1 MDFSLNGTVLTR
13 DVIAADGRVVASRGE
28 VVDLPHLKDVAARA
42 PRGLREIPL
51 HETSA
56 VHSVLEAFESPPL
69 EHLVGNET
77 SRALAADAL
86 SDVRFPQ
93 LVWDELEALRRDDV
107 PRYQHAIWT
116 GVIAARLFRAALGT
130 APGLARLVG
139 GALMHDVGMRYAS
152 ARLRFKRDHLTP
164 AEALALEDHP
174 LLGALLLA
182 SVLGD
187 APAVHFA
194 LLHHTRAGFGYPR
207 FNLKPPLRGL
217 DLVAVA
223 SAFAALIAP
232 RPYRLQ
238 PFNVRGAV
246 DLLLEEAL
254 AGHFDVR
261 AVRLLIQCLRG
272 AEGQLTELPLP
283 RKATGFRPPANHY
296 GIAPEARPAP
306 AALGTSTAA
315 R

>member
-13 DVIAADGRVVASRGE
+13 DVLAADGRVVASRGE
-28 VVDLPHLKDVAARA
+28 VVDLAHLKDVAARA

-51 HETSA
+51 HETGA
-56 VHSVLEAFESPPL
+56 VNSVLEAFESPPL

-77 SRALAADAL
+77 SRALVADAL

-93 LVWDELEALRRDDV
+93 LIWDELEALRRDDG

-116 GVIAARLFRAALGT
+116 GVIAARLFRAALGQ

-139 GALMHDVGMRYAS
+139 GALVHDVGMRYAS

-207 FNLKPPLRGL
+207 LTGGKPPLRGL
-217 DLVAVA
+217 DLVAVS
-223 SAFAALIAP
+223 SAFAALISP

-246 DLLLEEAL
+246 DLLLEEAK

-261 AVRLLIQCLRG
+261 AVRMLVQCLRG
-272 AEGQLTELPLP
+272 GEGQLTELVLP
-283 RKATGFRPPANHY
+283 RKSTGFRPSANRY
-296 GIAPEARPAP
+296 GVASEAR
-306 AALGTSTAA
+306 LSSSGT
-315 R
+315 

>member
-1 MDFSLNGTVLTR
+1 MDVSLNGTVLTR
-13 DVIAADGRVVASRGE
+13 DVLAADGRVVASRGE
-28 VVDLPHLKDVAARA
+28 VVDLEHLKDVAARA

-77 SRALAADAL
+77 SRALAADGL

-93 LVWDELEALRRDDV
+93 LVWDELEALRRDDG

-116 GVIAARLFRAALGT
+116 GVIAARLFRAALGQ

-139 GALMHDVGMRYAS
+139 GALVHDVGMRYAS
-152 ARLRFKRDHLTP
+152 ARLRFKQDHLTP

-182 SVLGD
+182 
-187 APAVHFA
+187 
-194 LLHHTRAGFGYPR
+194 
-207 FNLKPPLRGL
+207 
-217 DLVAVA
+217 
-223 SAFAALIAP
+223 
-232 RPYRLQ
+232 
-238 PFNVRGAV
+238 NV
-246 DLLLEEAL
+246 LEEAQ

-261 AVRLLIQCLRG
+261 AVRMLVQCLRG
-272 AEGQLTELPLP
+272 GEGQLTELVLP
-283 RKATGFRPPANHY
+283 RKPTGFRPPANRY
-296 GIAPEARPAP
+296 GVAPEAR
-306 AALGTSTAA
+306 LSSSG
-315 R
+315 